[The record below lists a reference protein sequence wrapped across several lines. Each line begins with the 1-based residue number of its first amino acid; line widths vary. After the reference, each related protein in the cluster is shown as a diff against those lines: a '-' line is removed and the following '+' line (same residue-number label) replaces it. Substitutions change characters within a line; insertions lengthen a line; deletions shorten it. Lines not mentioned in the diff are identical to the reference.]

1 MTTNTLKIIVID
13 DSSMAL
19 RFAVDL
25 FRKAGHRVEGLQGS
39 ERAIERIRA
48 IRPDVVVSDVM
59 MPGING
65 LELCR
70 LIRQDASLAGV
81 RIVMVSAKP
90 YETDRDKAKRLG
102 ADGYIVKP
110 FTLEKF
116 DSIMQSLGPM
126 HLTAW
131 GVRGT
136 LPVPEAGYIG
146 YGGNTSCYSLQF
158 SAERHLVFDAGS
170 GIKNCGNAL
179 LKTGRNR
186 IEADLFIT
194 HPHWDH
200 INAFPFFK
208 PLYVAGNV
216 VRVHGVAQA
225 EVGFEQLMVA
235 QMDGVYFPVTVQEFG
250 AQVTFHEIGE
260 QELEWDGIRVRSML
274 LKHPG
279 NCLGYRVDYQGRC
292 FCYITDNELYPA
304 HSEFADEEFVQRLA
318 EFCRGA
324 NVLVHDCTYFDE
336 EYAGKVHWGHS
347 GLSEV
352 CRLAQLADVERLWI
366 HHHDPDQSDE
376 DIARKLEF
384 CSANL
389 QDRGSR
395 TRAVLPREGGTEV
408 V

>member
-13 DSSMAL
+13 DSSMAV
-19 RFAVDL
+19 RVAVDL
-25 FRKAGHRVEGLQGS
+25 LRKAGHRVEGLQGS
-39 ERAIERIRA
+39 DRAIDRIRA

-65 LELCR
+65 FELCR

-90 YETDRDKAKRLG
+90 YETDRDKAKQLG

-116 DSIMQSLGPM
+116 DSIMQSLGSM
-126 HLTAW
+126 RLTAW

-179 LKTGRNR
+179 LKTGRSR

-208 PLYVAGNV
+208 PLYLPGNV

-279 NCLGYRVDYQGRC
+279 NCLGYRVDYQGRS

-304 HSEFADEEFVQRLA
+304 DSEFADEEFVQRLA
-318 EFCRGA
+318 QFCRGA

-336 EYAGKVHWGHS
+336 EYASKIHWGHS
-347 GLSEV
+347 ALSEV